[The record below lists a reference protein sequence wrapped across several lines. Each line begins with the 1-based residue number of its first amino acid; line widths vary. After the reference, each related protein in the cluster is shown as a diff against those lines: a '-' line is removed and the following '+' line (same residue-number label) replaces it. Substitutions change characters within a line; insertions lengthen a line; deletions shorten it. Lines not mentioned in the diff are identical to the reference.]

1 MPYSYLHYL
10 RLRFNLFPPTHC
22 SCCNHGSDLLHS
34 EYIDRLENLRRRS
47 MKSCKRDW
55 PRKLIGSRIFIK
67 SHNFIKSLRKKKKGK
82 EVAPPLQERPSRKRD
97 WPGKLIKALRKKK
110 GRQVEIP
117 LQERGEDGV

>member
-1 MPYSYLHYL
+1 
-10 RLRFNLFPPTHC
+10 
-22 SCCNHGSDLLHS
+22 LHS